1 VRNRRLAAK
10 GALVTPCP
18 PASRL
23 LGKDLFPFAA
33 LVAVLP
39 VVALR
44 LAVDHSAAAIVGAPA
59 CTLAMV
65 ASWEFLCRLAG
76 PPRPR

>member
-1 VRNRRLAAK
+1 MPGSRWPDGV
-10 GALVTPCP
+10 

-23 LGKDLFPFAA
+23 LAKDLFPFAA

-44 LAVDHSAAAIVGAPA
+44 LAVEPSAAAVFGAPA
-59 CTLAMV
+59 CLLAMT
-65 ASWEFLCRLAG
+65 ASWEVLCRLAG
-76 PPRPR
+76 PPRPN